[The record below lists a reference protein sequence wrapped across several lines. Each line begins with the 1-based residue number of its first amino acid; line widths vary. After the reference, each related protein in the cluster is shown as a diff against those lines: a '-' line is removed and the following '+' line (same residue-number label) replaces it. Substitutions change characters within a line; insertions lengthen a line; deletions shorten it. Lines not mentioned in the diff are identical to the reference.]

1 MECCCSSQ
9 RFFAITLA
17 VGSNCA
23 EVVLLPPILSPKPDT
38 EQIVADGAPSLA
50 EVCFATRLDILGR
63 VRRKKRTHP
72 NRELV
77 LAPELEG
84 NS

>member
-1 MECCCSSQ
+1 
-9 RFFAITLA
+9 
-17 VGSNCA
+17 
-23 EVVLLPPILSPKPDT
+23 
-38 EQIVADGAPSLA
+38 
-50 EVCFATRLDILGR
+50 VCFATRLDILGR